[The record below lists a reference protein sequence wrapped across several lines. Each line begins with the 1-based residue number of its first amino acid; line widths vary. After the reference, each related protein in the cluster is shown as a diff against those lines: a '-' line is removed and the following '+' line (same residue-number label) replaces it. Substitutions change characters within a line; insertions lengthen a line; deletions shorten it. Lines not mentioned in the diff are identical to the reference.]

1 MAERCKGR
9 SSGDDLLRTQAVVRV
24 RPVRLA
30 LVGVGKIARIQHLPA
45 LQADASY
52 SLTAAVTRH
61 EALAGVETF
70 ANLDSLLES
79 RVALDAVSLC
89 TPPQGRYALA
99 CKAIAAGLHVMLEK
113 PPGATVVS
121 VLDLEQRA
129 RRAGISLF
137 TSWHSRA
144 AAAVEPARAWLASR
158 RIDHVR
164 ATWKEDIRVWHPGQ
178 EWILD
183 AGGLGVF
190 DPGINCLSIL
200 TRILPGAMQVERAT
214 LVVPTNRAAPIAAT
228 LHLLYEGD
236 TAIDAEFD
244 FLYEGEP
251 CWNIEIATDSGTLL
265 LSHGGRNLYV
275 DGKQLHAGEDR
286 EYATLYA
293 RFAALIASNA
303 SDVDVL
309 PLQLVAD
316 AFLVG
321 QWRTAPAFSF

>member
-1 MAERCKGR
+1 MK
-9 SSGDDLLRTQAVVRV
+9 TQAQARI
-24 RPVRLA
+24 RPLRLA
-30 LVGVGKIARIQHLPA
+30 LVGVGKIARAQHIPA
-45 LQADASY
+45 LQANASY
-52 SLTAAVTRH
+52 ALTAAVTRH
-61 EALAGVETF
+61 GALAGVETF
-70 ANLDSLLES
+70 VDLDALLTAQ
-79 RVALDAVSLC
+79 VALDAVSLC
-89 TPPQGRYALA
+89 TPPQGRHALA

-113 PPGATVVS
+113 PPGATVTS

-129 RRAGISLF
+129 RQADVSLF
-137 TSWHSRA
+137 ASWHSRV

-158 RIDHVR
+158 RIDGVR

-200 TRILPGAMQVERAT
+200 TRVLPGALQVERAT
-214 LVVPTNRAAPIAAT
+214 LVVPANRAAPIAAT
-228 LHLLYEGD
+228 LRLLHEGVTPVD
-236 TAIDAEFD
+236 TELD
-244 FLYEGEP
+244 FLYGGEP

-275 DGKQLHAGEDR
+275 DGQQRHAGEDR
-286 EYATLYA
+286 EYATLYEQ
-293 RFAALIASNA
+293 FAALIAANA
-303 SDVDVL
+303 SNVDML

-321 QWRTAPAFSF
+321 QWRSAPDFQF